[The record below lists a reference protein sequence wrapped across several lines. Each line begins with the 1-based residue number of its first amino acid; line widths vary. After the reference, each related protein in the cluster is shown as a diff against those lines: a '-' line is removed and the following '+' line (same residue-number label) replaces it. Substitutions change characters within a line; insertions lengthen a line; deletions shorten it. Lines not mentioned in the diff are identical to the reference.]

1 MIEFSAIEFVLVLVL
16 AMVLGLICGYHVW
29 K

>member
-1 MIEFSAIEFVLVLVL
+1 MIEFSAIEFVVVLVL
-16 AMVLGLICGYHVW
+16 AMAFGLICGYYFW